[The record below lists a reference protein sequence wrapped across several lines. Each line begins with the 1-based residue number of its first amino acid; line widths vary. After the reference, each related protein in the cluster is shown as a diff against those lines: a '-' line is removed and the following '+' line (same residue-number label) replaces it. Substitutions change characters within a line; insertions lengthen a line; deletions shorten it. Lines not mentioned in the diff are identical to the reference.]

1 MQCCTCNEYSAAV
14 VHEAEARHS
23 GHSSNYTTQT
33 QGQVTSQPRPG
44 LHDVMPIQS
53 RDQPPCIRGGGG
65 APWQLAGGHLQPTL
79 VTATLYTGGVPVWP
93 LESLVLVSLVTAC
106 GHCGGVGWSAVGAG
120 LGCWH
125 QPAAA
130 LPPASPETQPG
141 RLLRAGGGT
150 PWHSGQHT
158 TGCNTRHHTTPPHS
172 CLAPGSWLTSPSIA
186 HYRGAAVCPA
196 PWQCG
201 HTGWGRA
208 ESAAAVSRI
217 AAVQPSSGV
226 LWPARQPRRTQQRP
240 ARTGSVWGECRRGA
254 ASTCSTSPAPAAGP
268 AGGAAGGG
276 GGAAA
281 GGRGLRCSAPR
292 LPRRWNDN
300 NLTIT

>member
-1 MQCCTCNEYSAAV
+1 MMSCPYSWETSPPVSGVGAGHPGSWQGGTCNLPWSLLRSTLAGS
-14 VHEAEARHS
+14 RS
-23 GHSSNYTTQT
+23 GHWSHWCWCHWSLHV
-33 QGQVTSQPRPG
+33 VT
-44 LHDVMPIQS
+44 
-53 RDQPPCIRGGGG
+53 
-65 APWQLAGGHLQPTL
+65 
-79 VTATLYTGGVPVWP
+79 
-93 LESLVLVSLVTAC
+93 
-106 GHCGGVGWSAVGAG
+106 GGVGWSAVGAG

-172 CLAPGSWLTSPSIA
+172 CLAPGSRLTSPSIA
-186 HYRGAAVCPA
+186 HYRGAAECPA

-226 LWPARQPRRTQQRP
+226 L
-240 ARTGSVWGECRRGA
+240 
-254 ASTCSTSPAPAAGP
+254 
-268 AGGAAGGG
+268 
-276 GGAAA
+276 
-281 GGRGLRCSAPR
+281 
-292 LPRRWNDN
+292 
-300 NLTIT
+300 

>member
-44 LHDVMPIQS
+44 LHDVMPIQLG
-53 RDQPPCIRGGGG
+53 DQHPCIRGGGG

-125 QPAAA
+125 QPAQRPSQAGCCGLVVA
-130 LPPASPETQPG
+130 HRGTLASTPPVVTHA
-141 RLLRAGGGT
+141 
-150 PWHSGQHT
+150 
-158 TGCNTRHHTTPPHS
+158 TTPRRHTAAWL
-172 CLAPGSWLTSPSIA
+172 LAPGSWLTSPSIA

-254 ASTCSTSPAPAAGP
+254 ASTCSTSPAPAAGL
-268 AGGAAGGG
+268 AGARLAVVAGLLLVAAVS
-276 GGAAA
+276 AARR
-281 GGRGLRCSAPR
+281 RGCRG
-292 LPRRWNDN
+292 DGMI
-300 NLTIT
+300 IT

>member
-1 MQCCTCNEYSAAV
+1 MQCCTCDEYSAAV

-44 LHDVMPIQS
+44 LHDVMPIQLG
-53 RDQPPCIRGGGG
+53 DQHPCIRGGGG

-172 CLAPGSWLTSPSIA
+172 CLAPGSWLLA
-186 HYRGAAVCPA
+186 HQPQHRSLQRGCRVSCTVAVWTHGMGQSRVRGCRVPNCRGAAKQWSPLA
-196 PWQCG
+196 SQAAAAHSSGQHGQDQCG
-201 HTGWGRA
+201 ESVGGEQRA
-208 ESAAAVSRI
+208 PAAPHQLQLQLPGQLGARLAVVAGLLLVAAVS
-217 AAVQPSSGV
+217 AA
-226 LWPARQPRRTQQRP
+226 R
-240 ARTGSVWGECRRGA
+240 RRG
-254 ASTCSTSPAPAAGP
+254 C
-268 AGGAAGGG
+268 
-276 GGAAA
+276 
-281 GGRGLRCSAPR
+281 
-292 LPRRWNDN
+292 
-300 NLTIT
+300 

>member
-1 MQCCTCNEYSAAV
+1 MMSCPYSRETSPPV
-14 VHEAEARHS
+14 S
-23 GHSSNYTTQT
+23 G
-33 QGQVTSQPRPG
+33 
-44 LHDVMPIQS
+44 
-53 RDQPPCIRGGGG
+53 
-65 APWQLAGGHLQPTL
+65 
-79 VTATLYTGGVPVWP
+79 
-93 LESLVLVSLVTAC
+93 
-106 GHCGGVGWSAVGAG
+106 VGAG
-120 LGCWH
+120 HPGSWQGGTCNLPWSLLRSTLAGSRSGHWSHWCWCHWSLHVVTVVVWAGAQSVPDWDAGTSQQQHCH
-125 QPAAA
+125 QPAQRPSQAGCCGLVVA
-130 LPPASPETQPG
+130 HRGTLASTPPVVTHA
-141 RLLRAGGGT
+141 
-150 PWHSGQHT
+150 
-158 TGCNTRHHTTPPHS
+158 TTPRRHTAAWL
-172 CLAPGSWLTSPSIA
+172 LAPGSWLTSPSIA

-226 LWPARQPRRTQQRP
+226 LWPARQRRTQQRP

-254 ASTCSTSPAPAAGP
+254 ASTCSTSPAPAARP

-281 GGRGLRCSAPR
+281 GGRGLRRSAPR
-292 LPRRWNDN
+292 LLRRWNDN

>member
-1 MQCCTCNEYSAAV
+1 MMSCPYSRETSPPVSGVGAGHPGSWQGGTCNLPWSLLRSTLAGS
-14 VHEAEARHS
+14 RS
-23 GHSSNYTTQT
+23 GHWSHWCWCHWS
-33 QGQVTSQPRPG
+33 
-44 LHDVMPIQS
+44 LHV
-53 RDQPPCIRGGGG
+53 
-65 APWQLAGGHLQPTL
+65 
-79 VTATLYTGGVPVWP
+79 VTA
-93 LESLVLVSLVTAC
+93 
-106 GHCGGVGWSAVGAG
+106 GVGWSAVGAG

-226 LWPARQPRRTQQRP
+226 LWPARQRRTQQRP

-292 LPRRWNDN
+292 LLRRWNDN